1 MVNIDL
7 SKGNVM
13 GTSETS
19 TVTNTKLNR
28 IAWLSKQDSKKK
40 FDCLMH
46 LFNSESLIDCFQEL
60 GKNKAVGIDGVNK
73 MTYAINLYGNI
84 EELTKKMREM
94 AYRPGPVRE
103 VLIPKRRKVRCH
115 KTSRD

>member
-7 SKGNVM
+7 SKGDVM
-13 GTSETS
+13 GTSETI

-46 LFNSESLIDCFQEL
+46 LFNCESLIDCFQEL
-60 GKNKAVGIDGVNK
+60 DKNKAVGIDGVNK
-73 MTYAINLYGNI
+73 MAYATARSKSSTSTV
-84 EELTKKMREM
+84 LTN
-94 AYRPGPVRE
+94 
-103 VLIPKRRKVRCH
+103 
-115 KTSRD
+115 